1 MCANPRRL
9 DVPKWDLVGA
19 PERPNSEGVQTSPF
33 SPTPPELR
41 SGRSLPAPRSDSAT
55 PPIRL
60 LIGDADRDFRR
71 ALRASFAADP
81 RLEVVG
87 DADDRA
93 MALQLLR
100 RLRPDVALVDEDMPS
115 FGGAAIARIVRS
127 ELPETRVVVLTR
139 PVAGAPR

>member
-41 SGRSLPAPRSDSAT
+41 SGRSLLAPRSDSGPTTLRLFIGDGAEAL
-55 PPIRL
+55 RL
-60 LIGDADRDFRR
+60 LRW
-71 ALRASFAADP
+71 
-81 RLEVVG
+81 
-87 DADDRA
+87 
-93 MALQLLR
+93 LR
-100 RLRPDVALVDEDMPS
+100 REVALLDEDLPS
-115 FGGAAIARIVRS
+115 FGGTAIARILKT

-139 PVAGAPR
+139 ATAGARR